1 MNASSRNGQRIGVM
15 GGTFD
20 PIHYGHLVTAE
31 SVRHRFGLA
40 KVIFVPAGR
49 PPHKLNY
56 RISAP
61 EHRLAMTAMAVA
73 SNPYFEVTAL
83 EIERPG
89 PSYSY
94 DTVCEIKRR
103 YRPAEVYF
111 ITGADAVL
119 EILSW
124 HRIEELL
131 AACYVVA
138 ATRPGYDLTTL
149 REKLARLPAEVTA
162 RIIPIEVPAL
172 AISSTDIRRRVRE
185 GKPIK
190 YLLPEAVEA
199 YIRKHGLYRE
209 DLHQGKPFCK

>member
-1 MNASSRNGQRIGVM
+1 MNTSSETGQRLGVM

-31 SVRHRFGLA
+31 SVRHQFGLA

-49 PPHKLNY
+49 PPHKANEK
-56 RISAP
+56 ISAP
-61 EHRLAMTAMAVA
+61 EHRLAMTRLAVA
-73 SNPYFEVTAL
+73 SNPCFEVSAL

-94 DTVCEIKRR
+94 DTVLEIKRR
-103 YRPAEVYF
+103 YRPVEVYF

-119 EILSW
+119 EILTW
-124 HRIEELL
+124 HRVEELL

-149 REKLARLPAEVTA
+149 REKLAQLPAQLVNQ
-162 RIIPIEVPAL
+162 IVPIEVPAL
-172 AISSTDIRRRVRE
+172 AISSTEIRRRVRE

-199 YIRKHGLYRE
+199 YIMEHGLYRE
-209 DLHQGKPFCK
+209 DLHQGQPFCK